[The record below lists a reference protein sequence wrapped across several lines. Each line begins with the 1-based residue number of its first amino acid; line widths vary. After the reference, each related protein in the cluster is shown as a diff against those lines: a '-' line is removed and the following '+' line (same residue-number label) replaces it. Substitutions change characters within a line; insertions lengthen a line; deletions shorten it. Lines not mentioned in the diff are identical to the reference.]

1 MGAARANPQGSFHYG
16 SIKISRTISL
26 ENGVMMDRNKLR
38 YTINGVS
45 FVHPDTPL
53 KLADYYRIN
62 QVFTPGIVPDMPDET
77 RPPTL
82 GTSVI
87 DALYHDFLHVVLYN
101 PLSQLQS
108 WHLDGYS
115 FFVVGSAHFPTQ
127 NSLAVLPNIPTEICI
142 N

>member
-1 MGAARANPQGSFHYG
+1 MGAARENPQGSFHYG
-16 SIKISRTISL
+16 NIKISRMIYL
-26 ENGVMMDRNKLR
+26 ENGVMTNQNKLR

-53 KLADYYRIN
+53 KLADYFQIN
-62 QVFTPGIVPDMPDET
+62 QVFTPGIIPDMPDQT
-77 RPPTL
+77 RMPTL

-87 DALYHDFLHVVLYN
+87 DALYRDFVHVVLYN

-115 FFVVGSAHFPTQ
+115 FFVVG
-127 NSLAVLPNIPTEICI
+127 
-142 N
+142 